1 MHLSIHALVMEDGAG
16 EAGRGTSL
24 MLRLSAARS
33 MVKVGRVTVPAVSS
47 SERVSVLMAFAVSE
61 AGRQSWKKWL
71 WEHSQNKRPQSWR
84 SQAKIMRMPVSGAAT
99 FGERW

>member
-1 MHLSIHALVMEDGAG
+1 MHLSIHALIMEDGAG

-33 MVKVGRVTVPAVSS
+33 MVKVGRVTVPAVAS

-71 WEHSQNKRPQSWR
+71 WEHSQNKGPQS
-84 SQAKIMRMPVSGAAT
+84 
-99 FGERW
+99 